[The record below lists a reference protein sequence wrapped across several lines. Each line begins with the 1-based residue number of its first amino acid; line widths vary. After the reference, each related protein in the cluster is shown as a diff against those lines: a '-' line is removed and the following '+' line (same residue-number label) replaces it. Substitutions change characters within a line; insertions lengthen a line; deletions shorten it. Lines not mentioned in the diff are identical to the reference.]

1 MLMQFWHLYLFESPM
16 RLKSYPLTFNT
27 LLFSNDKNDRGK
39 SYLKMENKITF
50 EEFVLL
56 CKKIFQNKP
65 ITCNFE
71 QIYEKFLSFKKR
83 KSS

>member
-1 MLMQFWHLYLFESPM
+1 
-16 RLKSYPLTFNT
+16 
-27 LLFSNDKNDRGK
+27 
-39 SYLKMENKITF
+39 MENKITF